1 MASLGLSLGKDQ
13 GDNMRIIKTNEVP
26 EEDITSSPIF
36 FGGAVSR
43 QELVDSKTSELFNF
57 NLINFNAGAKN
68 KLHTHSSDQILYV
81 VSGKGI
87 VATEK
92 SEHIVTEGVT
102 VHIPAGERHWHG
114 ATDDSP
120 FSHIALTAV
129 GSNTKIV
136 G

>member
-1 MASLGLSLGKDQ
+1 
-13 GDNMRIIKTNEVP
+13 MRIIKINEVAK
-26 EEDITSSPIF
+26 EEITSSPIF

-92 SEHIVTEGVT
+92 SEHFVTEGIT
-102 VHIPAGERHWHG
+102 VHIPAEEKHWHG
-114 ATDDSP
+114 ATDESS

-129 GSNTKIV
+129 GSTTKIV
-136 G
+136 E